1 MYRCLRDLREDNDF
15 TQKYVAEKLSFIH
28 SAYAKIERG
37 ARILSADMI
46 IKLSNLYNVSTD
58 YLFYLLRQ
66 TDFPHRIKNNLK

>member
-1 MYRCLRDLREDNDF
+1 MYRRLRDLREDNDF
-15 TQKYVAEKLSFIH
+15 TQKYVAEKLSFTH

-37 ARILSADMI
+37 EHILSADVI

-58 YLFYLLRQ
+58 YLLGQ